1 MDIYTVVII
10 KCSPT
15 MPAKGCYFIVLDEAD
30 QVIGGVGIAEFNG
43 IEDCAE
49 MQKLYLDDSAKC
61 KG

>member
-43 IEDCAE
+43 IEDCAG
-49 MQKLYLDDSAKC
+49 M
-61 KG
+61 